1 MKGRSRRKEHK
12 KYKLSSSTQ
21 KDSKGSKTYKCID
34 WSLKEEPCY
43 IALKMENNSAM
54 RTACVCTCA
63 YIKSQPS
70 VYYFLNLQASSV
82 CKETLM
88 TSKNYTFYM
97 ILEYYYVQWRRV
109 NPLLLSL
116 CLIFYDGEVKKG
128 FKWNKE
134 KEIKSQRQTWRICTT
149 LLLSTKCLLILY
161 FIEKM

>member
-43 IALKMENNSAM
+43 IALKMEKKCNENCM
-54 RTACVCTCA
+54 F
-63 YIKSQPS
+63 
-70 VYYFLNLQASSV
+70 VYLCLHKKLKVNHLTVHYFFNLQASSV

-134 KEIKSQRQTWRICTT
+134 KEIKSQRQTWRICTA
-149 LLLSTKCLLILY
+149 
-161 FIEKM
+161 FH